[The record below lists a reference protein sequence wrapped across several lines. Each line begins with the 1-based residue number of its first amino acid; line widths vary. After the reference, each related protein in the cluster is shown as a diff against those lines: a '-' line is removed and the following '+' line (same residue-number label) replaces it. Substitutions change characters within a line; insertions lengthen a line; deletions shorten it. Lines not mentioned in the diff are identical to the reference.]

1 MNKTPIEP
9 ATPDFLASVIHE
21 RLISMDLDIDTIR
34 AAAVA
39 GDCLGVVRQLQALQE
54 CVTDTS
60 KITEALCDMLE
71 EVKP

>member
-1 MNKTPIEP
+1 MSQPPIQP

-21 RLISMDLDIDTIR
+21 RLISVSMDIDAIR

-54 CVTDTS
+54 LATDTS
-60 KITEALCDMLE
+60 EATGALCDMLE
-71 EVKP
+71 GVKP